1 MACGLGAVALM
12 FVFIKESTFS
22 PMNKDFTTELND
34 TNKSIN
40 EININ
45 LDLKNKELLRII
57 EEKNNQISS
66 VDQIEIKTNI
76 VNKQIEKL
84 SKSNKELMSTLKDLE
99 TIVESKYQP
108 SKKEYISGCNV
119 NGRKIIFL
127 LDTSKS
133 MLAKELINILE
144 ISIQSDPEKNKS
156 LKWKQGKD
164 TLRWLI
170 ENTPETSEILIA
182 GFNTDLYIDVKEGV
196 WTKIS
201 DEVSIQ
207 RQLINLFGSPPD
219 KGTNLQKAISRL
231 KAWENA
237 DSIYL
242 ITDGLPTQSMENKS
256 SIKISNCLNDDY
268 VSGSCRLSFFK
279 EFKKEL
285 YSLSSKIRLNTI
297 LLPMKGDPD
306 APYHFSLLSTKSK
319 GCFMTP
325 SKNWP

>member
-108 SKKEYISGCNV
+108 SKKEYISG
-119 NGRKIIFL
+119 
-127 LDTSKS
+127 
-133 MLAKELINILE
+133 
-144 ISIQSDPEKNKS
+144 IQ
-156 LKWKQGKD
+156 
-164 TLRWLI
+164 
-170 ENTPETSEILIA
+170 
-182 GFNTDLYIDVKEGV
+182 
-196 WTKIS
+196 
-201 DEVSIQ
+201 
-207 RQLINLFGSPPD
+207 
-219 KGTNLQKAISRL
+219 
-231 KAWENA
+231 
-237 DSIYL
+237 
-242 ITDGLPTQSMENKS
+242 
-256 SIKISNCLNDDY
+256 
-268 VSGSCRLSFFK
+268 
-279 EFKKEL
+279 
-285 YSLSSKIRLNTI
+285 
-297 LLPMKGDPD
+297 
-306 APYHFSLLSTKSK
+306 
-319 GCFMTP
+319 
-325 SKNWP
+325 